1 MIKET
6 YLGVIGKK
14 LKEYPDARFYIVM
27 RSLPKWAKDMV
38 EKDDRVEYLPI
49 LSPSKKLFMD
59 YKYNGLPWDEYVP
72 IFLHEMESID
82 TQEKMR
88 AIVEESKTNIVFLV
102 CVEKTTKFCH
112 RFLLLDLMRKLDN

>member
-14 LKEYPDARFYIVM
+14 LKEYPHARFYIVM
-27 RSLPKWAKDMV
+27 RSLPKWTKDMV

-72 IFLHEMESID
+72 IFLHEMESIEA
-82 TQEKMR
+82 QEKMR
-88 AIVEESKTNIVFLV
+88 EIVEESKNRTVFLV
-102 CVEKTTKFCH
+102 CYEKPPEYCH
-112 RFLLLDLMRKLDN
+112 RFLLLDIMKKLDN